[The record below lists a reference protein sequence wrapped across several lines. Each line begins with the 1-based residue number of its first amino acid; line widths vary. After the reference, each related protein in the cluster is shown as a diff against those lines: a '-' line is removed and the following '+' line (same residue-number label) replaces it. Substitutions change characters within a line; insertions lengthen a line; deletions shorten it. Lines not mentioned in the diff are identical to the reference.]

1 MPNDSPKRIAILGFH
16 LEANR
21 FAPVCYEA
29 DFAERTLAYGE
40 EITLGAREENPTM
53 DAGIC
58 GFFSVMDEA
67 ANWEPVPIAFASA
80 CPAGPA
86 DQAFFDGLIK
96 RMRDGMAAAGKLD
109 GVYVCEHG
117 AGLATENDD
126 PDGEV
131 FELVRQ
137 AVGPDV
143 PVIGTLDLHANVS
156 SRMLDNTD
164 VLIAY
169 RTNPHVDAYER
180 GQEAARCM
188 LEMFDGARPRKA
200 AIRLPLVAPTVTL
213 LTAEGQPYGDIIRRG
228 QEMVGPD
235 IMNVSV
241 VAGFAFSDLPRNGM
255 TVVVNAR
262 SDEAR
267 AKAAAH
273 ELATA
278 IWAERERYR
287 KPLTSLED
295 ATRMALDASRDPA
308 RPNLLMADVADN
320 PGGGA
325 RGNTTQILRAFHEAG
340 VEDAL
345 FGVFYDPQVVD
356 AAFAAGEG
364 ATFTADFNSAE
375 TQEFSEPFS
384 AEAEVL
390 KLSDGEF
397 VGRFGMVRGRT
408 VRLGRSC
415 LLRLGGIRIVV
426 ITIRQQCL
434 SNDFFTH
441 YGVDAETARC
451 AVVKSRGHFRA
462 GFQHIFPP
470 ERVIE
475 VDVPGLTS
483 PNLATFPWKQLPRP
497 VYPMDPETTWVPPAA

>member
-1 MPNDSPKRIAILGFH
+1 MSKNNPKRIAVLGFH

-29 DFAERTLAYGE
+29 DFRERTLAYGE
-40 EITLGAREENPTM
+40 EISTGAREDNPTM

-58 GFFSVMDEA
+58 GFYSVMDEA
-67 ANWEPVPIAFASA
+67 ANWEAVPIAFASA
-80 CPAGPA
+80 CPNGPA
-86 DQAFFDGLIK
+86 DQAFFDGLVE
-96 RMRDGMAAAGKLD
+96 RMRTGLAGVGPLD
-109 GVYVCEHG
+109 GIYVCEHG

-131 FELVRQ
+131 FELARQ

-156 SRMLDNTD
+156 RRMLDNAD
-164 VLIAY
+164 VLISY

-188 LEMFDGARPRKA
+188 LEMFDGVRPRKA

-228 QEMVGPD
+228 QKMVGPD
-235 IMNVSV
+235 IMNVSI
-241 VAGFAFSDLPRNGM
+241 VAGFAFSDLERNGM

-262 SDEAR
+262 ADQAR
-267 AKAAAH
+267 ADAAAH

-287 KPLTSLED
+287 KPLTSLAD
-295 ATRMALDASRDPA
+295 ATRMALEAGRDPA

-320 PGGGA
+320 PGGGG

-340 VEDAL
+340 VENAM
-345 FGVFYDPQVVD
+345 FGVFYDPAVVD

-364 ATFTADFNSAE
+364 GRFRADFNTGE
-375 TQEFSEPFS
+375 TQEFSQPFS
-384 AEAEVL
+384 ADAEVV
-390 KLSDGEF
+390 KLSDGRF
-397 VGRFGMVRGRT
+397 VGRYGMVRGRT

-415 LLRLGGIRIVV
+415 LLRLGGLCIVV
-426 ITIRQQCL
+426 ITVRQQCL

-441 YGVDAETARC
+441 FGADAETARC
-451 AVVKSRGHFRA
+451 TVVKSRGHFRA

-483 PNLATFPWKQLPRP
+483 PNLATFPWKKLPRP
-497 VYPMDPETTWVPPAA
+497 VYPMDPDTKWEPPAA

>member
-1 MPNDSPKRIAILGFH
+1 MTNDSPKRIAILGFH
-16 LEANR
+16 LETNR
-21 FAPVCYEA
+21 FAPTCDEA
-29 DFAERTLAYGE
+29 EFRERTLAYSE
-40 EITLGAREENPTM
+40 EITLGAREENPSM

-80 CPAGPA
+80 CPNGPA
-86 DQAFFDGLIK
+86 EQVFFDGLVK
-96 RMRDGMAAAGKLD
+96 RMRDGLAAAGTLD

-131 FELVRQ
+131 FALARA

-156 SRMLDNTD
+156 ERMLDNTD
-164 VLIAY
+164 VLISY

-200 AIRLPLVAPTVTL
+200 AIRLPLVAPSVTL

-241 VAGFAFSDLPRNGM
+241 VAGFAFSDLERNGM

-262 SDEAR
+262 ADQ
-267 AKAAAH
+267 AKAEAAAR

-278 IWAERERYR
+278 IWAERERYQ
-287 KPLTSLED
+287 KPLTSLAD
-295 ATRMALDASRDPA
+295 TTRMALEAGRNPDQ
-308 RPNLLMADVADN
+308 PNLLMADVADN
-320 PGGGA
+320 PGGGG

-345 FGVFYDPQVVD
+345 FGVFYDPPAVE

-364 ATFTADFNSAE
+364 GTFTADFNTAE
-375 TQEFSEPFS
+375 IQEFSEPFS

-397 VGRFGMVRGRT
+397 VGRYGMVRSRT

-434 SNDFFTH
+434 SNDFFIH
-441 YGVDAETARC
+441 YGVDAEAARST
-451 AVVKSRGHFRA
+451 VVKSRGHFRA

-470 ERVIE
+470 ERIFE

-483 PNLATFPWKQLPRP
+483 PNLATFPWKNLPRP
-497 VYPMDPETTWVPPAA
+497 VYPMDPDTTWEPPAG